1 MQHRTSTRPTMV
13 FSASNARAV
22 VAESLQTI
30 KDEHGYTDED
40 LGRVLGKSE
49 DRAAAY
55 RKGDSGMDA
64 FSFMAAWREWNGD
77 FIGPIRRFVEGSRP
91 KSVGDRLAQHHVL
104 SAATALSEALSGTDE
119 LDPETIR
126 KNRAVLEQ
134 GRDALDALLGKLKP
148 EVAA

>member
-1 MQHRTSTRPTMV
+1 MQNRTSTRQHLV

-22 VAESLQTI
+22 LAGSLQAI
-30 KDEHGYTDED
+30 KDAHDYTDED

-49 DRAAAY
+49 DMARAY

-64 FSFMAAWREWNGD
+64 FALMAAWREWNGD

-91 KSVGDRLAQHHVL
+91 KSVDDRLAQHHVL
-104 SAATALSEALSGTDE
+104 SAAAALSEALSRTDE
-119 LDPETIR
+119 LDAEAIR
-126 KNRAVLEQ
+126 KNRAALEQ
-134 GRDALDALLGKLKP
+134 GRDALDALLSKLKP